1 MENEATTHDPPTAAT
16 AEFGT
21 RVRVARRRAGLTLD
35 QLASRAGVSRPNLSK
50 IERGER
56 TPGLTAAVR
65 VAEALGTTLSD
76 LLDQPPVEP
85 VRVIRGGS
93 AVEYVDLR
101 TRATR
106 EVLAHPTPG
115 LEIVRYTL
123 PAGTDAG
130 PFPPHPPGTREVFV
144 MLAGTLRIEAGP
156 HRVELTGDDVAT
168 VPGDVEH
175 RLVNPAERSR
185 ARFLLVIAP
194 SR

>member
-1 MENEATTHDPPTAAT
+1 
-16 AEFGT
+16 
-21 RVRVARRRAGLTLD
+21 
-35 QLASRAGVSRPNLSK
+35 
-50 IERGER
+50 
-56 TPGLTAAVR
+56 
-65 VAEALGTTLSD
+65 
-76 LLDQPPVEP
+76 
-85 VRVIRGGS
+85 VIRGGS

-144 MLAGTLRIEAGP
+144 MLAGALRIEAGP

>member
-1 MENEATTHDPPTAAT
+1 LENDDTTHDPPTAAS
-16 AEFGT
+16 AEFGA
-21 RVRVARRRAGLTLD
+21 RVRAARRLAGLTLD
-35 QLASRAGVSRPNLSK
+35 QLASRSGVSRPNLSK

-76 LLDQPPVEP
+76 LLDQRPVEP
-85 VRVIRGGS
+85 VQVTRGGS
-93 AVEYVDLR
+93 TVEYVDLR

-123 PAGTDAG
+123 PPGSGAG

-156 HRVELTGDDVAT
+156 YRVELAGDDVAT

-175 RLVNPAERSR
+175 RLVNTAEGS
-185 ARFLLVIAP
+185 ATRFVLVIGAA
-194 SR
+194 R